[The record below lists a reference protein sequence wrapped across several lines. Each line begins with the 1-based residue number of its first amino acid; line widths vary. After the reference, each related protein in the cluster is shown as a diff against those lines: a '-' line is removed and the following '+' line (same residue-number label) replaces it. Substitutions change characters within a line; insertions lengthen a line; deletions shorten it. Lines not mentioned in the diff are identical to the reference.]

1 LKEYVQ
7 EKFSSADFLVADLP
21 EDKRDNVVQHAKRRI

>member
-7 EKFSSADFLVADLP
+7 GKFSSADFLVADLP
-21 EDKRDNVVQHAKRRI
+21 EDKRENVIQHAKKKI